1 MTDKKSTTQLAHEAQ
16 ANKAFAKTKA
26 EDQRKG
32 VVFAEEAKRTA
43 SNAAKTAKLR
53 ALREAS
59 EVAAESE
66 PKGAKQ
72 RH

>member
-1 MTDKKSTTQLAHEAQ
+1 MTDKKSSTQLAHEAQ
-16 ANKAFAKTKA
+16 ANKAFANTKA

-32 VVFAEEAKRTA
+32 VVFATEAKRTA

-59 EVAAESE
+59 EAAAEPE
-66 PKGAKQ
+66 PKRGQ
-72 RH
+72 

>member
-16 ANKAFAKTKA
+16 ANKAFAKTKD

-43 SNAAKTAKLR
+43 SNTAKTAKLR

-59 EVAAESE
+59 EVATEPE
-66 PKGAKQ
+66 PKGGK
-72 RH
+72 

>member
-16 ANKAFAKTKA
+16 ANKAIANSKA

-32 VVFAEEAKRTA
+32 VVFANETRRMAA
-43 SNAAKTAKLR
+43 NAAKTAKLR

-59 EVAAESE
+59 EIAPEPE
-66 PKGAKQ
+66 PK
-72 RH
+72 